1 MTTTIAIIGDAGGF
15 EGLAAELYD
24 TSSSPPFLPPP
35 LIAAGK
41 LSGGLTTFTPGPPA
55 TFAIRLRDDSR
66 TFLRTG
72 VVDAGVGTFDENGNF
87 TTGYL
92 VERLAPV
99 TFDSGELNDMLPDT
113 PFTEDELTVN
123 AIGLQVVGTYLRAS
137 GIGVYD
143 AGFWGRHDVTF
154 EYDFDLVPVRTAHD
168 AERLVNVETRE
179 VTVVGANPGFFG
191 WIQNLVV
198 MIVAAFNTGTIG
210 RSVENTIQ
218 ARIDQTV
225 EDTFAEH
232 DAEAATGAVQSV
244 TIGVDGIE
252 VEAWGALP
260 STEISCP
267 ASLTAGSVRRR
278 PESQLGRLRI
288 IRSRILSGT
297 PRGDA
302 WVQLFEANSP
312 ELVMLLV
319 RRPSLLKRADAV
331 VTQVLDDLDEK
342 SPEASVMS
350 KRTVRLLDEAL
361 EALMEIGSV
370 RLRVLARQTRPEIA
384 AMAGKPVR
392 ATLENEMMEMLK
404 VRPKG
409 RSNP

>member
-41 LSGGLTTFTPGPPA
+41 LSGGQTTFTPGPPA
-55 TFAIRLRDDSR
+55 AFAIRLRDDSR

-72 VVDAGVGTFDENGNF
+72 TVDAGVGTFDENGNLV
-87 TTGYL
+87 TGYL
-92 VERLAPV
+92 VERLAPIA
-99 TFDSGELNDMLPDT
+99 FDAGELNDMLPDT

-123 AIGLQVVGTYLRAS
+123 AIGLQAVGTFLRAS
-137 GIGVYD
+137 GVGVYD

-154 EYDFDLVPVRTAHD
+154 EYDFDLVPVDTAHD
-168 AERLVNVETRE
+168 AERLVDVETRE
-179 VTVVGANPGFFG
+179 VTVVGANPGLFG
-191 WIQNLVV
+191 WIQNFVV

-225 EDTFAEH
+225 EDTFADH

-244 TIGVDGIE
+244 TIGVNGIE

-267 ASLTAGSVRRR
+267 ASLTSGSVRRR
-278 PESQLGRLRI
+278 PESQLGRLRTV
-288 IRSRILSGT
+288 RSRVLSGT

-302 WVQLFEANSP
+302 WGQLFKANSP
-312 ELVMLLV
+312 EVVMLLV
-319 RRPSLLKRADAV
+319 RRPSLMKKADAV
-331 VTQVLDDLDEK
+331 IARVLEDLDDKL
-342 SPEASVMS
+342 PESSVLS
-350 KRTVRLLDEAL
+350 ERTARLIDEAL
-361 EALMEIGSV
+361 EALMEVGSV
-370 RLRVLARQTRPEIA
+370 RLRALARQTRPDIA
-384 AMAGKPVR
+384 ALAGKPVR
-392 ATLENEMMEMLK
+392 ATLEKEMIEMLK
-404 VRPKG
+404 ARPTG
-409 RSNP
+409 RSDG